1 MMIMNL
7 CPECRKA
14 LSDFYELWPDDE
26 SPEQMR
32 GCQQCVVKKE
42 YYGRAYEVRS
52 KRRYRTSKTQ
62 HTQYVSHRPRAGE
75 SKAARWR
82 EQFDND

>member
-1 MMIMNL
+1 MNLMNL

-14 LSDFYELWPDDE
+14 LSECYELWPDDD
-26 SPEQMR
+26 SPEEMR
-32 GCQQCVVKKE
+32 VCQWCIVKKE
-42 YYGRAYEVRS
+42 YYGRTYELRS
-52 KRRYRTSKTQ
+52 KRRYRTRRTQ
-62 HTQYVSHRPRAGE
+62 YAKYVSHRPRAGE